1 MDFCK
6 GFKKLFFFRRMGA
19 PRDDDWIIIVK
30 TEFFLVGLEVFGRHF
45 CIGLIK
51 FRIAR
56 YIDAALFRAQ
66 MLNVFGINGTL
77 HAKRVTLPIISSR
90 MP

>member
-1 MDFCK
+1 
-6 GFKKLFFFRRMGA
+6 MGA

-51 FRIAR
+51 FRIAV
-56 YIDAALFRAQ
+56 I
-66 MLNVFGINGTL
+66 
-77 HAKRVTLPIISSR
+77 
-90 MP
+90 